1 MWERAVRITRVVL
14 LAFCLILFFQPT
26 ITAVEVTGY
35 FFEPITE
42 DSVRWTPIYMNQRV
56 GPDHLYG
63 NFSMGL
69 TFDEPPEYVLFYIWQ
84 TRVVGDSEYSVM
96 YWLENATSAPYECN
110 FSTLDWSVGEHD
122 VGYMKSDSHGSG
134 LDGGG
139 RTYFFEHQDKSGE
152 QILYASASLTVIT
165 ASLISLFGV
174 GFACYR
180 LAKWHYSKPGKRT
193 TSRFER

>member
-1 MWERAVRITRVVL
+1 MRGKAARTGRIVL
-14 LAFCLILFFQPT
+14 LTLCLILLFQPSA
-26 ITAVEVTGY
+26 TAIRVTGS

-42 DSVRWTPIYMNQRV
+42 DSVQWTLKYMNQRV

-84 TRVVGDSEYSVM
+84 TRVVNDSEYQVM

-122 VGYMKSDSHGSG
+122 VGFLKSDSPNSG

-139 RTYFFEHQDKSGE
+139 RTYFFEHQDKSGDLV
-152 QILYASASLTVIT
+152 LYASASMTMLTAIA
-165 ASLISLFGV
+165 ASIFGLV
-174 GFACYR
+174 FACYNIG
-180 LAKWHYSKPGKRT
+180 KWYYLRPGKRT